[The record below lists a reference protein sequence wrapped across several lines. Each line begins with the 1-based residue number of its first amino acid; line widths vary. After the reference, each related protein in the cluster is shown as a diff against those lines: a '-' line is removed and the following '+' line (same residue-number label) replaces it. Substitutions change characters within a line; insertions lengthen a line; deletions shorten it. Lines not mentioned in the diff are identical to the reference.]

1 MGSQFSLQ
9 QRESVD
15 PAALSR
21 QGKDSLVVSAAVRDD
36 GWPVPIR
43 WTLVCEEPRS
53 RLVESVTA
61 LAARFRTTVILNL
74 AVMTLALVLGA
85 IGFQQVRS
93 TMVLQAENRQQ
104 ARMRELERQVM
115 HNERLASVGRLAAG
129 MAHEIN
135 NPLEGMGN
143 YLSLLEEDLRSNRT
157 EGSLELVRR
166 VREGIERVAGIIS
179 QVLTFSDPG
188 VSPHMSLELN
198 EVLDETVS
206 FLRANPTFR
215 HVAVRLRTS
224 DEQLQIEGNRV
235 TLGQLFL
242 NLLMNACQVQPDGG
256 QIEVTSLKDG
266 NLAVVLVADCG
277 PGIPADALP
286 RIFEPF
292 FSTRGSTGLGLSL
305 CHGIVRDHRG
315 RICAENR
322 LEGGALF
329 RVEFPLGAQGHQ
341 ESAAG
346 KAEER
351 VIR

>member
-1 MGSQFSLQ
+1 
-9 QRESVD
+9 
-15 PAALSR
+15 
-21 QGKDSLVVSAAVRDD
+21 
-36 GWPVPIR
+36 
-43 WTLVCEEPRS
+43 
-53 RLVESVTA
+53 
-61 LAARFRTTVILNL
+61 
-74 AVMTLALVLGA
+74 
-85 IGFQQVRS
+85 
-93 TMVLQAENRQQ
+93 MVLQAENQQQ
-104 ARMRELERQVM
+104 ARMRELERQMM

-166 VREGIERVAGIIS
+166 VREGVERVAGIIS

-188 VSPHMSLELN
+188 VAPHVSLDLN
-198 EVLDETVS
+198 EVIDETVN
-206 FLRANPTFR
+206 FLRSNPTFK
-215 HVAVRLRTS
+215 HIAVRRRTS
-224 DEQLQIEGNRV
+224 DQRLQIAGNRV

-256 QIEVTSLKDG
+256 QIEVTSLRDG
-266 NLAVVLVADCG
+266 DFAVVLVADCG
-277 PGIPADALP
+277 PGIPAEALP

-305 CHGIVRDHRG
+305 CHGIVADHQG
-315 RICAENR
+315 RIRAENR

-329 RVEFPLGAQGHQ
+329 RVEFPHEAHDPN

-346 KAEER
+346 RSEER
-351 VIR
+351 VIL